1 MNAVS
6 IKRLTLSFLFAALF
20 VTAQFPQASAQ
31 SGPGHAPLQNTA
43 RQDGKPKA
51 LQDIGIEQR
60 LNEQLPLDLVF
71 RDETGRDVRLG
82 EYFGKKPVILSFVYY
97 DCPMLWTQVL
107 TGLVSC
113 LGILKFD
120 IGREF
125 DVLTVSFDP
134 RETPALASDKKQ
146 GYIGRY
152 KRPGAS
158 DGWHFLTGSQESID
172 LLTQAAGFKYKWDE
186 ETRQFAHSSGI
197 MVLTAEGKL
206 SRYFYGI
213 EYAPVDVRLGLIEA
227 SQNKIGSAVDAVLLY
242 CYHYD
247 PTTGKYGP
255 VVMNFIRL
263 GGALTI
269 IGVLALLL
277 IMRRRGPQPGRASVG
292 GTA

>member
-1 MNAVS
+1 MNAVL
-6 IKRLTLSFLFAALF
+6 IKRFALSFLFAALF
-20 VTAQFPQASAQ
+20 LAVRLPQASAQ
-31 SGPGHAPLQNTA
+31 SGPGHGPLQTTA
-43 RQDGKPKA
+43 RQDGRPKA

-60 LNEQLPLDLVF
+60 LNEQLPLDLIF
-71 RDETGRDVRLG
+71 RDETGREVRLG
-82 EYFGKKPVILSFVYY
+82 DYFGKKPVILSFVYY
-97 DCPMLWTQVL
+97 DCPMLCNQVL

-113 LGILKFD
+113 LDILKFD

-134 RETPALASDKKQ
+134 RETPALASNKKQ
-146 GYIGRY
+146 GYVGRY
-152 KRPGAS
+152 KRQGAS

-172 LLTQAAGFKYKWDE
+172 LLTRAAGFKYKWDD

-197 MVLTAEGKL
+197 MVLTAEGRL

-227 SQNKIGSAVDAVLLY
+227 SQNKIGSPVDAVLLY

-247 PTTGKYGP
+247 PATGKYGP

-263 GGALTI
+263 GGVLTI

-277 IMRRRGPQPGRASVG
+277 IMRRRGPEPRRASVG
-292 GTA
+292 GAA

>member
-6 IKRLTLSFLFAALF
+6 IKRFALILLFAALF
-20 VTAQFPQASAQ
+20 LTTQSPQASAQ
-31 SGPGHAPLQNTA
+31 RGPGHAPLEPAA
-43 RQDGKPKA
+43 RQDGRPKA

-71 RDETGRDVRLG
+71 RDETRREVRLG
-82 EYFGKKPVILSFVYY
+82 DYFGKKPVILSFVYY
-97 DCPMLWTQVL
+97 DCPMLCNQVL

-113 LGILKFD
+113 LDILKFD

-134 RETPALASDKKQ
+134 RETPALANDKKQ

-152 KRPGAS
+152 KRQGAG

-172 LLTQAAGFKYKWDE
+172 LLTQAAGFKYKWDD
-186 ETRQFAHSSGI
+186 ETKQFAHSSGI
-197 MVLTAEGKL
+197 MVLTAEGRL
-206 SRYFYGI
+206 SRYFYGV

-227 SQNKIGSAVDAVLLY
+227 SQNKIGTPVDAVLLY

-247 PTTGKYGP
+247 PATGKYGP

-263 GGALTI
+263 GGVITI

>member
-1 MNAVS
+1 MKAALRQLAVIS
-6 IKRLTLSFLFAALF
+6 FAALCLF
-20 VTAQFPQASAQ
+20 APSPRASAQ
-31 SGPGHAPLQNTA
+31 SGPGHGPLQTVA

-60 LNEQLPLDLVF
+60 LNEQLPLDVVF
-71 RDETGRDVRLG
+71 RDETGREVRLG
-82 EYFGKKPVILSFVYY
+82 DYFGKKPVILSLVYY
-97 DCPMLWTQVL
+97 NCPMLCNQVL

-113 LGILKFD
+113 LDILKFD
-120 IGREF
+120 VGREF

-134 RETPALASDKKQ
+134 RETPAIASDKKQ

-152 KRPGAS
+152 KRPGAGE
-158 DGWHFLTGSQESID
+158 GWHFLTGDQESID
-172 LLTQAAGFKYKWDE
+172 RLTRAVGFKYTWDE
-186 ETRQFAHSSGI
+186 ETKQFAHSSGI
-197 MVLTAEGKL
+197 MVLTPEGKL

-227 SQNKIGSAVDAVLLY
+227 SENKIGSPVDAVLLY

-255 VVMNFIRL
+255 VVMNLIRL
-263 GGALTI
+263 GGVITI
-269 IGVLALLL
+269 IGILALLL
-277 IMRRRGPQPGRASVG
+277 IMRRRSPVPDRASVG